1 MEMKMRWLLDTN
13 AIIYIQKGMVK
24 ESLPDN
30 DVSLSIISRIELL
43 SFPDLSSTDKSF
55 LNDFLSNFDVVPLS
69 LDVERVTIEMRT
81 KHKLKIPDAIICAS
95 AIVSDSLLI
104 TNDRKLIQIPDLKV
118 KSLELSL

>member
-1 MEMKMRWLLDTN
+1 MRWLLDTN
-13 AIIYIQKGMVK
+13 AIIYIQKGLVK

-30 DVSLSIISRIELL
+30 DISLSIISKIELL
-43 SFPDLSSTDKSF
+43 SFPDLSSNDKSF

-69 LDVERVTIEMRT
+69 SDVERVTIEMRT

>member
-1 MEMKMRWLLDTN
+1 MRWLLDTN